1 MAFTDLNL
9 DELQAYRPR
18 VEYPEDFE
26 AFWHSTIEAARVAAD
41 WQCELQPVET
51 PFKTLD
57 YYDLTFPG
65 FNGDPIRAWLSGPTG
80 FLSRTNLP
88 VIVTYQGYGGGRGRP
103 GERPHWSAA
112 GFIHLLMDSRG
123 QGGDWGSGGD
133 TPDPHPSTGHA
144 RGFMTNGVDDRDIYY
159 YRRLITDAVRA
170 IDAAQSLECIDR
182 TRLFVAGASQGGG
195 LAVMASALHH
205 GVRAIASD
213 VAFLC
218 DYRRAIE
225 LTDDNPYREIRRY
238 LSVFPARVEQT
249 MDTLAYFDAVNFAR
263 INTTPGLFSVGLMDT
278 TCPPST
284 TYGMYNEYRGHKDMI
299 VYPYNGHE
307 GGGYHQLMRQIE
319 WFNSWSEDPQTRAM
333 GNRK

>member
-1 MAFTDLNL
+1 MAVTDLDL
-9 DELQAYRPR
+9 DELKVYRPS
-18 VEYPEDFE
+18 VQKPADFE
-26 AFWHSTIEAARVAAD
+26 EFWHTTIEQSRTRAD
-41 WQCELQPVET
+41 WQPELTEVAT
-51 PFKTLD
+51 PFETLD

-88 VIVTYQGYGGGRGRP
+88 VIITYQGYGGGRGRP

-112 GFIHLLMDSRG
+112 GFVHLLMDSRG

-133 TPDPHPSTGHA
+133 TPDPHPSSGHA
-144 RGFMTNGVDDRDIYY
+144 RGFMTNGIDDRDTYY

-170 IDAAQSLECIDR
+170 IDAALTLDCVDPSRVFL
-182 TRLFVAGASQGGG
+182 AGASQGGG
-195 LAVMASALHH
+195 LAVMASALHY

-238 LSVFPARVEQT
+238 LSVFSARVEQT
-249 MDTLAYFDAVNFAR
+249 MHVLAYFDAVNFAR
-263 INTTPGLFSVGLMDT
+263 INDTPGLFSVGLMDT

-284 TYGMYNEYRGHKDMI
+284 TYGMFNEYRGSKEMT

-307 GGGYHQLMRQIE
+307 GGGFHQLMRQID
-319 WFNSWSEDPQTRAM
+319 WFNSWGEDARTRGR
-333 GNRK
+333 GNRE

>member
-1 MAFTDLNL
+1 MAVTDLDL
-9 DELQAYRPR
+9 DELRVYRPS
-18 VEYPEDFE
+18 VHMPADFE
-26 AFWHSTIEAARVAAD
+26 EFWRSTIEQSRARAD
-41 WQCELQPVET
+41 WLPELTEVET
-51 PFKTLD
+51 PFETLD

-65 FNGDPIRAWLSGPTG
+65 FNGDPVRAWLSGPVG
-80 FLSRTNLP
+80 FLARKNLP
-88 VIVTYQGYGGGRGRP
+88 AVVTYQGCGGGRGRP

-112 GFIHLLMDSRG
+112 GFVHLLMDSRG

-133 TPDPHPSTGHA
+133 TPDPHPSSGHA
-144 RGFMTNGVDDRDIYY
+144 RGFMTNGIDDRDTYY

-170 IDAAQSLECIDR
+170 IDAAQVQPGVDPAQV
-182 TRLFVAGASQGGG
+182 FVAGASQGGG
-195 LAVMASALHH
+195 LAVIASALHH

-225 LTDDNPYREIRRY
+225 LTDDNPYLEIRRY

-249 MDTLAYFDAVNFAR
+249 MDTLAYFDAVNFAK

-307 GGGYHQLMRQIE
+307 GGGFHQLMRQIH
-319 WFNSWSEDPQTRAM
+319 WFNECGQETPSRHQGSQ
-333 GNRK
+333 